1 MEYLHLLFLLIV
13 VFVLVFFYQK
23 LLKSRKKPILKI
35 LPLSFLL
42 IPLWIFTN
50 QNNPIEGDRLLNPIG
65 DFVKENVQKKSIELE
80 EIVQNELENA
90 SGTYSVA
97 IKNLKTNEYY
107 FYNERR
113 QFETASLYK
122 LWVMGAV
129 FEEIEKG
136 NINKAQNIG
145 FEAEDI
151 NKRLDIAT
159 ESAEITEG
167 FVGDSVENA
176 LERMITISDNYS
188 AHILYLTVGWSKIK
202 NFLNYYEF
210 NDSSADLPIL
220 TTSSDMLAF
229 FEKLYQGDI
238 VEKEASGEMLEI
250 LKRQQ
255 LNDRI
260 PKYLPQNTQIA
271 HKTGELGG
279 LKHDAGIVFSEKGD
293 YIIVLLSETNNQS
306 DAAEIEAKV
315 SKKVW
320 DYFNQ

>member
-293 YIIVLLSETNNQS
+293 YIIVLLSETNNLS